1 MAADVDQKIKEAL
14 TPMRRQMLFP
24 KVYAVSLK
32 GGCIE

>member
-1 MAADVDQKIKEAL
+1 MAADVDQKEAL

-32 GGCIE
+32 RGCIE